1 MLLLTSLAILPGLV
15 IIIKVYTMDKIE
27 KEPVGL
33 LLLLLLLGGIICFP
47 VAILE
52 TFLDSVLKVVVAKGT
67 LRNLIEYFLCVA
79 LIEELGKYFVLKLC
93 TWKNRNFD
101 YRFDAIVYAVS
112 AALGFAV
119 LENLFYVW
127 SGGIQV
133 ALLRAV
139 LAVPGHA
146 MFGLFMGISYGLA
159 KMAEKNGDMAAKRAA
174 LRGAVIIPTI
184 LHGAYDF
191 CLSEGTYFST
201 MFFFVFVII
210 LYVVA
215 WKRLKQGSEEDQAL

>member
-133 ALLRAV
+133 ALIRAV

-146 MFGLFMGISYGLA
+146 MFGLFMGIGYGLA

-174 LRGAVIIPTI
+174 LRGAVIVPTI
-184 LHGAYDF
+184 LHGVYDF
-191 CLSEGTYFST
+191 CLSEGTYLST
-201 MFFFVFVII
+201 MFFFIFVII
-210 LYVVA
+210 LYVLA